1 MGKLVAG
8 FVLGFLACVWT
19 YGLDPME
26 AVFGFSRKISI
37 THEQIQQEYRTDS
50 RYGHKGQYGQ
60 YSSAAVPEPRPGR
73 LENPLSYWLSQGGGA
88 ACHVRAF
95 ARGTA

>member
-26 AVFGFSRKISI
+26 AVFVFSRKIAV
-37 THEQIQQEYRTDS
+37 THEQIEQEYRVDS
-50 RYGHKGQYGQ
+50 RYGHKGQYAQDRSVGL
-60 YSSAAVPEPRPGR
+60 PEPRPDR
-73 LENPLSYWLSQGGGA
+73 LANPIGYWLSQQGGPP
-88 ACHVRAF
+88 VM
-95 ARGTA
+95 